1 MRMGIKGG
9 LGGGN
14 RYGQS
19 RGALYVIDVGFY
31 EGQRLTNLGE
41 FNGGVHA
48 PWVTGHNLEW
58 GHIPAR

>member
-1 MRMGIKGG
+1 MRMGIIGRLKR
-9 LGGGN
+9 GN
-14 RYGQS
+14 RYGRS

-48 PWVTGHNLEW
+48 AWVT
-58 GHIPAR
+58 